1 MNAKRARGKLWM
13 EAWRFSTKRLAV
25 SQLDRLALRN
35 AVAAV
40 DDAELAPVWALLR
53 GAARDCAASGPTNP
67 LTDEMINRLA
77 SALDLA
83 AKASKASKANPAMSP
98 CSSRVDRTSLN
109 SGEPSSS
116 HLYWREGQYA

>member
-53 GAARDCAASGPTNP
+53 NTARDCAATGINNP
-67 LTDEMINRLA
+67 LTDEMIDHLA

-83 AKASKASKANPAMSP
+83 AKASKANPAMSP